1 MKNWLRGRESRS
13 HMTLVRELR
22 QSHQEDLFNYLRMS
36 SETFNMLLTMV
47 KPYISKMNTKMR
59 QSINAEERLIATLR
73 FLATGQSFEDLKF
86 PTRISPQSLG
96 VIIPE
101 TSKYICLVLKDCI
114 KLPSSIEE
122 WQEIARG
129 YESRWHFPNC
139 GGAID
144 GKHIR
149 IRKPANSGSYYYNYK
164 HYFSIVLMAIVNADY
179 EFLYVDIGCNG
190 RVSDGGVIEYTSF
203 YNKLQ
208 NEQLN
213 LPPNNMN
220 KNNMNFVF
228 VADDAFALH
237 ENVIKPYPQRNLTR
251 EERIFNY
258 RLCRARRTVEN
269 AFGIL
274 SSRFRVLHTEI
285 NMKPEKIDYI
295 VLALCCLHNLLKKKE
310 RAGYLPTQA
319 LVTEDLDFGRVVHGD
334 LSEVNPLTSLQQG
347 HSRNVCENAKL
358 NRDKYKEYFM
368 HDGAVSF
375 QYNFVN

>member
-1 MKNWLRGRESRS
+1 MRKKESVQAVVS
-13 HMTLVRELR
+13 GNDVQELTAEIR
-22 QSHQEDLFNYLRMS
+22 RLTNELSSVKQRLEDATQSLQACH
-36 SETFNMLLTMV
+36 
-47 KPYISKMNTKMR
+47 
-59 QSINAEERLIATLR
+59 ERLESLECKVTSNENLIKQLKDTHMREAISPEDKLLITLR
-73 FLATGQSFEDLKF
+73 FLATGDSYTSLQYMFKVSKQS
-86 PTRISPQSLG
+86 ISRFVP
-96 VIIPE
+96 VVCEAIIQA
-101 TSKYICLVLKDCI
+101 LKDYI

-347 HSRNVCENAKL
+347 HSRNL
-358 NRDKYKEYFM
+358 TILTF
-368 HDGAVSF
+368 GS
-375 QYNFVN
+375 